1 MNGVDLLIE
10 QHHQIESRMKRLLGI
25 EAASD
30 RARLFAEVADLLT
43 VHIASEEQVF
53 YPAVKAARTEDILLE
68 ALEEHLSLKRLLA
81 DLLTLDAAD
90 KRFEAKFEVLKE
102 QTEHHHHEEEDDLFP
117 KVRRMFEVRRL
128 DALGDDMC
136 AVQRRLQRA
145 GEPRDTVADQTD
157 RAAPL

>member
-1 MNGVDLLIE
+1 MNSVELLIE
-10 QHHQIESRMKRLLGI
+10 QHHQIESRMKQLLGTD
-25 EAASD
+25 EKAE

-53 YPAVKAARTEDILLE
+53 YPAVKAARIEDILLE

-81 DLLTLDAAD
+81 DLVELDMAD
-90 KRFEAKFEVLKE
+90 KTFEAKFEVLKE

-117 KVRRMFEVRRL
+117 KVRRMFDAPRL
-128 DALGDDMC
+128 DALGDEMC
-136 AVQRRLQRA
+136 ALQRTMQRA
-145 GEPRDTVADQTD
+145 GEPRETVADQTD